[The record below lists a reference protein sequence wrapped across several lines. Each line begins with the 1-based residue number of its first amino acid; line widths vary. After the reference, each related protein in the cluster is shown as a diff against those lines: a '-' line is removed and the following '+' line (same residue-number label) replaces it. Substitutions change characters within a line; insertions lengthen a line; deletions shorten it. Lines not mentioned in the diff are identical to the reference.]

1 MIKANAHKYS
11 VSAMC
16 RVLKVNR
23 STYYYEAK
31 SRPDESELVSDITE
45 ILESSR
51 HNYGTRKIKKEL
63 EKQGKQISRRRIG
76 RIMKQGGMVSNY
88 TTEQFKPQKDKCNE
102 SNVKNVL
109 NRQFKEQAYR
119 NVVVSDLT
127 YVRVGLK
134 WNYVCVLVDLFN
146 REIIGYSAGEH
157 KSAELVKQAFQNVEG
172 NLEEIKLFHTDR
184 GNEFKNQV
192 IEEILETF
200 NIERSLSHKGCP
212 YDNAVAEATFKIIK
226 TEFIW
231 NERFHDIEELRLKLW
246 DYVNWYNRHRLHS
259 SLGYQTPVQFRE
271 NNLKKVV

>member
-1 MIKANAHKYS
+1 M
-11 VSAMC
+11 
-16 RVLKVNR
+16 
-23 STYYYEAK
+23 
-31 SRPDESELVSDITE
+31 
-45 ILESSR
+45 
-51 HNYGTRKIKKEL
+51 
-63 EKQGKQISRRRIG
+63 
-76 RIMKQGGMVSNY
+76 
-88 TTEQFKPQKDKCNE
+88 
-102 SNVKNVL
+102 

-157 KSAELVKQAFQNVEG
+157 KCAELVKQAFQSVEG
-172 NLEEIKLFHTDR
+172 NPEEIKLFHTDR
-184 GNEFKNQV
+184 GTEFKNQV

-231 NERFHDIEELRLKLW
+231 NERFRDIEELRLKLW
-246 DYVNWYNRHRLHS
+246 DYINWYNRHRIHS

-271 NNLKKVV
+271 NNL